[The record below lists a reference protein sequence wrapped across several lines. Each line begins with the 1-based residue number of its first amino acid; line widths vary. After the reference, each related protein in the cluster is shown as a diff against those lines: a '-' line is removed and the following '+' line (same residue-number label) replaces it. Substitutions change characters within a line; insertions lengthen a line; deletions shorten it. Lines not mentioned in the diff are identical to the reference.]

1 MGTAWNYA
9 LNCQQQYNLLL
20 MQYATEMRSYQTLL
34 CGSFIATE
42 QLIWQ
47 TIFPEA
53 KAMFSLYNPV
63 AKYRFSMQCRVIF
76 WFKLLILAATGAGLP
91 VLAQTVPIRPLIV
104 YYNSATPEN
113 HWWRTSSE
121 IMQAACDNLGMRLK
135 VVYVDRDHIKMV
147 EDFKAMANGPG
158 RPDAVVFQS
167 LKQNGPDMLKVAE
180 QAKIPA
186 FIFNAGLTAGQTA
199 QYGGPRQH
207 FKYWIGQMLPNDRTA
222 GYDLAMNLL
231 RQAQSLGLADT
242 DGKVRFI
249 AINGTPSDGAAIE
262 RTAGLALAA
271 RQEPDIILQQ
281 TVPAHWA
288 RDKGRE
294 VFLGLANRYP
304 KTTAI
309 WAANDLMALGV
320 LDGMQERHI
329 MPGEQMLVGAID
341 WVPDAV
347 QAVSQKRMVTTL
359 GGHFMETAWVA
370 VLLYDYFQNKD
381 FVDET
386 TRFKSEMTALS
397 STASTVYLEKFRP
410 ENFAKIDFR
419 RFSKALH
426 PERTQYRFS
435 FGAVMDQLSP
445 AVRK

>member
-1 MGTAWNYA
+1 MFFVYSRSTKYA
-9 LNCQQQYNLLL
+9 ISILL
-20 MQYATEMRSYQTLL
+20 
-34 CGSFIATE
+34 
-42 QLIWQ
+42 
-47 TIFPEA
+47 
-53 KAMFSLYNPV
+53 
-63 AKYRFSMQCRVIF
+63 RVIY
-76 WFKLLILAATGAGLP
+76 LLPLMLIAIMGLT
-91 VLAQTVPIRPLIV
+91 VSAWAQTVPIRPLIV

-147 EDFKAMANGPG
+147 EDFKALANGPG

-167 LKQNGPDMLKVAE
+167 LKQNGPEMLKVAE

-207 FKYWIGQMLPNDRTA
+207 FKYWIGQMLPSDRTA
-222 GYDLAMNLL
+222 GYDLAMTLL
-231 RQAQSLGLADT
+231 RQAQSLGLADV

-262 RTAGLALAA
+262 RAAGLALAA

-281 TVPAHWA
+281 TVPAHWM
-288 RDKGRE
+288 RDKGKT
-294 VFLGLANRYP
+294 VFLGLAGRYP
-304 KTTAI
+304 KTTVV

-320 LDGMQERHI
+320 LDGMHERHI
-329 MPGEQMLVGAID
+329 APGEQMLVGSID
-341 WVPDAV
+341 WVPDAL
-347 QAVSQKRMVTTL
+347 QEVSQKRMVTTL

-370 VLLYDYFQNKD
+370 VLLYDYFQNQD
-381 FVDET
+381 FAGET

-397 STASTVYLEKFRP
+397 GSASTVYLEKFRP

-419 RFSKALH
+419 RYSKALH
-426 PERTQYRFS
+426 PQRTQYRFS
-435 FGAVMDQLSP
+435 FTSVMEQLSP
-445 AVRK
+445 PVRK